1 VSNSA
6 ELLYLGALGMLLLI
20 DYRFVLFSIG
30 SDENSPLNSLNQ
42 VLDMGRR
49 WQRVHFASE
58 TR

>member
-1 VSNSA
+1 
-6 ELLYLGALGMLLLI
+6 MLLLI